1 MTTPAPTL
9 DLSGLSP
16 DAVRQ
21 VQQLADQLRT
31 VETPPPRR
39 QSHLRD
45 GETPEQWIARLREWA
60 ESHKPRNPN
69 FDDSRDSIYD

>member
-16 DAVRQ
+16 EAVRQ
-21 VQQLADQLRT
+21 LQELADQLRAEPPARPSNLRPGET
-31 VETPPPRR
+31 VE
-39 QSHLRD
+39 
-45 GETPEQWIARLREWA
+45 EWIARFDEWVK
-60 ESHKPRNPN
+60 SHPPRNPN